1 MTHIWKSPSL
11 HHSSSRSP
19 LQNTFLVCYLNEVPH
34 HCSEMPKDSHTQTGR
49 DEVLICGW
57 PWTKGAPSLCSNFAM
72 YPMRSFHHI
81 FSMWTIFKVFVEFV
95 TILFLL
101 YVSIFQ
107 PQGMWDHSSPAR
119 DQTCSLCTGRWR
131 LNHWTAREV
140 PQYIILTGFLER
152 SFWLPR
158 VLNPFSGSVPQV
170 NRLFFRVGVPWRSH
184 LSVPLGC
191 TTDLGFLKPRLRS
204 VHSQL
209 CHLTVVFG
217 LDPLFPF
224 MVSEHGWRKQKTFP
238 SQKRLKAG
246 LVCDPPELRGWTEL
260 GASVPRP
267 TIRVQLCKEKPDLA
281 ITEWRLSDSGFNP
294 SVLSNRGNGR
304 IKFPVLL
311 AFDNIYWV
319 TMSAVR
325 QLV

>member
-1 MTHIWKSPSL
+1 MTHIWKFPSL

-49 DEVLICGW
+49 DEVLICGG
-57 PWTKGAPSLCSNFAM
+57 PWTKGAPSLGSNFAM

-101 YVSIFQ
+101 YVSVFQ
-107 PQGMWDHSSPAR
+107 PQGMWDHSSPTR
-119 DQTCSLCTGRWR
+119 DQTCSLCTGSWR
-131 LNHWTAREV
+131 PNHWTAREV

-170 NRLFFRVGVPWRSH
+170 NRLFRVGVPWRSH

-191 TTDLGFLKPRLRS
+191 TADLGFLKPRLRS
-204 VHSQL
+204 VQSQL

-217 LDPLFPF
+217 LDLLFPF

-267 TIRVQLCKEKPDLA
+267 TIRVQLHKEKPDLA